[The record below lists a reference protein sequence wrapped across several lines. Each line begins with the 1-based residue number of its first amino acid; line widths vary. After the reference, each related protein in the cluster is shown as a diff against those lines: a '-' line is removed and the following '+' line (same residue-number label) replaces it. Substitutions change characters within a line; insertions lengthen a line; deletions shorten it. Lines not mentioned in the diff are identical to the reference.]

1 MFIKPVVL
9 FMFYNNIKFALKD
22 QCILVLNFSITI
34 FHIGYPV
41 QTPWFVGRRDR
52 MVDLQLPMQ
61 SVPITTNILSSN
73 PAQAIYTQYT
83 IM

>member
-1 MFIKPVVL
+1 MYSCTEFLYYHFSYWLSCLDP
-9 FMFYNNIKFALKD
+9 
-22 QCILVLNFSITI
+22 LVCD
-34 FHIGYPV
+34 
-41 QTPWFVGRRDR
+41 RRDR

>member
-41 QTPWFVGRRDR
+41 
-52 MVDLQLPMQ
+52 
-61 SVPITTNILSSN
+61 
-73 PAQAIYTQYT
+73 
-83 IM
+83 